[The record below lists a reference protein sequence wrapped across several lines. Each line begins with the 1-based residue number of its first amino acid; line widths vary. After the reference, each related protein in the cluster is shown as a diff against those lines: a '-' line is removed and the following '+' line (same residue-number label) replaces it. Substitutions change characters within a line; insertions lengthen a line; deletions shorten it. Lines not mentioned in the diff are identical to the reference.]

1 MIGHLCPRVYALLQ
15 KQMCALRIKETI
27 CLADPRYAYTRLIL
41 LQQTFQNSKR
51 LLHYTSAS
59 TSSWLQADTTCTV
72 NRTESTTSQELNSAA
87 VFRANLTGLFPDVNY
102 TVKVYP
108 YNEAGEGSVD
118 EKTNTTHQER
128 KSWDIDGENDKGR
141 FD

>member
-1 MIGHLCPRVYALLQ
+1 MSKSVCTPS
-15 KQMCALRIKETI
+15 ETNV
-27 CLADPRYAYTRLIL
+27 CFTDQRNQLIL

-72 NRTESTTSQELNSAA
+72 TRTENTTIQELNSAA
-87 VFRANLTGLFPDVNY
+87 VFRANLTGLFPDVSY
-102 TVKVYP
+102 TLQVYP
-108 YNEAGEGSVD
+108 YNKAGEGSVD
-118 EKTNTTHQER
+118 EKTITTHQER
-128 KSWDIDGENDKGR
+128 KSWAIDGENDKGR